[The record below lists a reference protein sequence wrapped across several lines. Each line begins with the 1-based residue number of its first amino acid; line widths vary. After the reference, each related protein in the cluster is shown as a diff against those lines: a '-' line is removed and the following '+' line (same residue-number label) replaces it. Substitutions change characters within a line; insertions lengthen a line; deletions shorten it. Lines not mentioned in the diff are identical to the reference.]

1 MSDMPDLNALPP
13 YRFCALSNKVF
24 GRDHHG
30 GETPVC
36 DVRGWGYLTGKGGGL
51 GLDDL
56 AAIEVQ
62 KRTGETIAFALNS
75 RADLPAPVRVKDLVW
90 FDYGTAQHPN
100 SQGSVAEASDAT
112 YRVSLIGDRWHGT
125 WTAET
130 FDTLEAA
137 KAAAQADYT
146 ARILAAL
153 ETAPDAMADPRVV
166 ALVEAVERMM
176 EQCEDGD
183 GYTEAAALAVVAA
196 LEAAKGA
203 GE

>member
-62 KRTGETIAFALNS
+62 KRTGEAIATALNT
-75 RADLPAPVRVKDLVW
+75 RADLPAP
-90 FDYGTAQHPN
+90 
-100 SQGSVAEASDAT
+100 DA
-112 YRVSLIGDRWHGT
+112 L
-125 WTAET
+125 
-130 FDTLEAA
+130 
-137 KAAAQADYT
+137 
-146 ARILAAL
+146 
-153 ETAPDAMADPRVV
+153 ADPRVV